1 MTPRRAAVLAL
12 TAVLVAGG
20 ACAGPGSAVAQPAR
34 QQLPGGLTVLVRE
47 NAATPVVAASLV
59 VRMGSRWETEDDAGI
74 SHLLQQVLL
83 KGTERRSALEIAEA
97 AETLGGGI
105 GASADLDYSEIRAT
119 ALARHWRAMLELIA
133 DVALRPT
140 LPAAEIDGERRVTL
154 TALRSRQDQP
164 FPLAMDTLMGR
175 VYGEHPYGRPA
186 LGRPAAL
193 ERVDRASLLAHH
205 QRFYRAPRMIL
216 AVSGDVDARQVM
228 AEVARLFARV
238 PAGPAEAEPTPPAAE
253 ARADR
258 TVIVKPSAQAQV
270 LTAFLAPPISHPDY
284 AAVKVLATALGG
296 GMAGRLFTE
305 VRDKQG
311 LAYSTGG
318 AYPSRQGP
326 GVLFTQL
333 GTAPANQARAEAAML
348 GELERM
354 RREPLSPGELARAK
368 GYLLGQFALDRRTNA
383 RLAWY
388 DGFFEALG
396 VGPGFAERYERAV
409 EGITVEAVQRVAR
422 TYLSAPTVVT
432 LGPAAP

>member
-1 MTPRRAAVLAL
+1 MRRRRAAALAL
-12 TAVLVAGG
+12 AALLGWA
-20 ACAGPGSAVAQPAR
+20 AAGSAAAPPAR
-34 QQLPGGLTVLVRE
+34 QQLPGGLTVLVRQ
-47 NAATPVVAASLV
+47 NAATPVAAASLF

-74 SHLLQQVLL
+74 SHLLQQVLV
-83 KGTERRSALEIAEA
+83 KGTTSRSALEV
-97 AETLGGGI
+97 AETAENLGGGI
-105 GASADLDYSEIRAT
+105 SASADLDYSEVRAI

-133 DVALRPT
+133 DVVLRPA
-140 LPAAEIDGERRVTL
+140 LPAAEIDGERRATL

-164 FPLAMDTLMGR
+164 FPLAMDTLMSH
-175 VYGEHPYGRPA
+175 VYGDHPYGRPI

-193 ERVDRASLLAHH
+193 ERIDRARLVAHH

-216 AVSGDVDARQVM
+216 AVSGDVDARLVM
-228 AEVARLFARV
+228 AEVARLFADA
-238 PAGPAEAEPTPPAAE
+238 PAGPAETEPTLPAAT

-258 TVIVKPSAQAQV
+258 TVIVRPSAQAQV
-270 LTAFLAPPISHPDY
+270 LAGFLAPPTSHPDY

-318 AYPSRQGP
+318 AYPSRLGP
-326 GVLFTQL
+326 GVLFTQA

-348 GELERM
+348 GELERI
-354 RREPLSPGELARAK
+354 RREPLTPTELTRAK

-388 DGFFEALG
+388 DGFFESLG
-396 VGPGFAERYERAV
+396 VGPGFAERYVRAV
-409 EGITVEAVQRVAR
+409 EAVTVEDVQRVAHA
-422 TYLSAPTVVT
+422 YLGAPTVVT
-432 LGPAAP
+432 LGPAGP

>member
-1 MTPRRAAVLAL
+1 MSRRPRVTALAL
-12 TAVLVAGG
+12 AAALWWAGAGSTA
-20 ACAGPGSAVAQPAR
+20 AQPVR
-34 QQLPGGLTVLVRE
+34 QHLPGGLTVLVRE
-47 NAATPVVAASLV
+47 NAATPVAAVSLF

-74 SHLLQQVLL
+74 SHLLQQVMV
-83 KGTERRSALEIAEA
+83 KGTERRSALEV
-97 AETLGGGI
+97 AETAENLGGGI
-105 GASADLDYSEIRAT
+105 SASADLDYSEIRAT
-119 ALARHWRAMLELIA
+119 ALARNWKAMLELVA
-133 DVALRPT
+133 DVALRPS
-140 LPAAEIDGERRVTL
+140 LPASEIAGERSAIL

-164 FPLAMDTLMGR
+164 FPLAMDTLMSR
-175 VYGEHPYGRPA
+175 VYGDHPYGRPV

-193 ERVDRASLLAHH
+193 ERSDRARLVAHH
-205 QRFYRAPRMIL
+205 QRFYRAPRMML
-216 AVSGDVDARQVM
+216 AVSGDLDARQVI
-228 AEVARLFARV
+228 AEAARLFADA
-238 PAGPAEAEPTPPAAE
+238 PTGPAEAEPTLPTAA

-270 LTAFLAPPISHPDY
+270 LAAFLAPPTSHPDY

-326 GVLFTQL
+326 GVLFAQV
-333 GTAPANQARAEAAML
+333 GTAPVNQARAEAAML
-348 GELERM
+348 GELERI
-354 RREPLSPGELARAK
+354 RRDPLSPAELARAK

-388 DGFFEALG
+388 DAFFEALG

-409 EGITVEAVQRVAR
+409 ETVTVEDVQRVAR
-422 TYLSAPTVVT
+422 TYLGAPTVVT